1 LKMEKLTQL
10 FLNYQLDDSN
20 VESHSSN
27 NKIIEEPNP
36 KPILLTRNNQE
47 HFQPL
52 PFQMSEN
59 QIEVDDE
66 NVEIDRMTYR
76 T

>member
-1 LKMEKLTQL
+1 MEKLTQL

-20 VESHSSN
+20 VASHSSN

-47 HFQPL
+47 K
-52 PFQMSEN
+52 
-59 QIEVDDE
+59 
-66 NVEIDRMTYR
+66 
-76 T
+76 